1 MMKVQRHISS
11 RFSAARGDARPTR
24 RRIGRRGERTPQR
37 SVLSAGG
44 RKYDDVTQVSK
55 PAVSRISKSASALTK
70 DGLPTGKSAIQQV
83 WKPALQNTSPNLR
96 PGALSRGFTL
106 VEVILAI
113 GIAIGI
119 LMVALYLHSQATN
132 LRAQLLRESERIA
145 AMRLVMDRLTSELRN
160 AFAQPQYG
168 FRGDATSLRFVT
180 TEIPFRPMSAASS
193 GHIPQTGPLTDLRL
207 VSYGLSRTIEGT
219 NEVAT
224 GLVRTEQ
231 LLIERPETRESLA
244 ISVPPAS
251 APGTHAATPE
261 ISVAATNSMTQGSEP
276 ITEIIRLLRLWY
288 WDGSDWSETWE
299 SSDLPRGV
307 EITLAADPWPREA
320 SLADYPGEIFRRTIY
335 LPTSREIET
344 VATESGSS
352 SNTPKP

>member
-1 MMKVQRHISS
+1 HISS

-24 RRIGRRGERTPQR
+24 RQIGRRGERTPQR

-145 AMRLVMDRLTSELRN
+145 AMRLVMERLTSELRN
-160 AFAQPQYG
+160 AFAQPEYG
-168 FRGDATSLRFVT
+168 F
-180 TEIPFRPMSAASS
+180 
-193 GHIPQTGPLTDLRL
+193 
-207 VSYGLSRTIEGT
+207 
-219 NEVAT
+219 
-224 GLVRTEQ
+224 
-231 LLIERPETRESLA
+231 
-244 ISVPPAS
+244 
-251 APGTHAATPE
+251 
-261 ISVAATNSMTQGSEP
+261 
-276 ITEIIRLLRLWY
+276 
-288 WDGSDWSETWE
+288 
-299 SSDLPRGV
+299 
-307 EITLAADPWPREA
+307 
-320 SLADYPGEIFRRTIY
+320 
-335 LPTSREIET
+335 
-344 VATESGSS
+344 
-352 SNTPKP
+352 